1 MRTFLLLLL
10 VLNLKSCAAPVIG
23 GMGAIAFSSSAQEK
37 GLGTSIN
44 DKVIYVKLRNAIYDW
59 NPSASQKVSISV
71 DNGSILVTG
80 KLKNINAKIN
90 LTKVIWDV
98 SGVKE
103 VNNQVQI
110 SETNNIKNVA
120 KDLASLGEIRARLM
134 ASKELNSLNFSVDVV
149 NNIAYISGIASSE
162 EEMSIVTQIAQEARF
177 IKEVQNFVKVN
188 KDKR

>member
-1 MRTFLLLLL
+1 MRKFLLLLII
-10 VLNLKSCAAPVIG
+10 LNLQSCAAPVMG
-23 GMGAIAFSSSAQEK
+23 GLGAIAFSSSAQEK

-59 NPSASQKVSISV
+59 NPSVSQKISLSV
-71 DNGSILVTG
+71 DNGSVLVTG
-80 KLKNINAKIN
+80 KLKNFDTKIN
-90 LTKVIWDV
+90 LTKIVWDV
-98 SGVKE
+98 NGVKE

-110 SETNNIKNVA
+110 TETNNLKNIA

-134 ASKELNSLNFSVDVV
+134 ASKKLNSLNFSIDVV
-149 NNIAYISGIASSE
+149 NNIAYISGIASNE
-162 EEMSIVTQIAQEARF
+162 EEVAIVSQIAQQARF